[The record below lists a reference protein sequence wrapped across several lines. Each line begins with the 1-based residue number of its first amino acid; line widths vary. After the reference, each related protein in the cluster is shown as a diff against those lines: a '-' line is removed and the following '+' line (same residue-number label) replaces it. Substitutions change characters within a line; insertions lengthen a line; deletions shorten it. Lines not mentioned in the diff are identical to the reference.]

1 MAATAKRPFPAR
13 PMTIKLLL
21 LRGAPLLIRPL
32 AIALEGMLVPGQNIM
47 VLAIPVA
54 MLALTLSSIP
64 VHLSYYQSTGGTEP
78 AKAREYASGLTIV
91 ITSTFLLLA
100 TILTFLDG
108 QMGSLL
114 VSATCIVFLIE
125 KFSDESSRMLEFR
138 KAFRSWFL
146 VQLMRSGWMIVPV
159 GLYLCGADYGVAFLV
174 SAVVVAAVSALVF
187 VNVTGVM
194 FEVGRSGLDIIR
206 RRLIFL
212 AASFLPASY
221 RQIPRIMITRL
232 FPDYAHVYLATAQL
246 AQAAALLFN
255 VRFQIPYRK
264 AIARKT
270 ILVQRLRH
278 KVMMRILAGPAIVA
292 PLWLAGGLFVLP
304 HEMPDAWLAALLLPL
319 LIADAVTF
327 AVLAAHMDYLQWM
340 RKEAR
345 LLRTYVLN
353 GALMAIL
360 LLLLRLLVT
369 GAHVSIFVIIPP
381 FVLLGVAWV
390 LTIARVNF
398 SSPYSRPR
406 LDRNGTYTPPLR

>member
-1 MAATAKRPFPAR
+1 MATIAERPFPAR

-64 VHLSYYQSTGGTEP
+64 VHLSYYQSTDGTEQ
-78 AKAREYASGLTIV
+78 AKASEYASGLTIV
-91 ITSTFLLLA
+91 IASTFLLLA
-100 TILTFLDG
+100 TILTILDG

-114 VSATCIVFLIE
+114 VSATCMVFLIE

-138 KAFRSWFL
+138 KAFGSWFL
-146 VQLMRSGWMIVPV
+146 VQLMRSGWMIIPV
-159 GLYLCGADYGVAFLV
+159 GLYLCGADYEVAFLV

-187 VNVTGVM
+187 VKVTGVM
-194 FEVGRSGLDIIR
+194 FEMGRSGLDIIR
-206 RRLIFL
+206 CRLIFL

-232 FPDYAHVYLATAQL
+232 FPDYAHIYLATAQL

-270 ILVQRLRH
+270 AIVQRLRH
-278 KVMMRILAGPAIVA
+278 NLMMRILTIPALIV
-292 PLWLAGGLFVLP
+292 PVGLVVGFLNFP
-304 HEMPDAWLAALLLPL
+304 NELSSAWLTGLLLPL
-319 LIADAVTF
+319 LVGDAIAF
-327 AVLAAHMDYLQWM
+327 AILVAHMDYLQWL
-340 RKEAR
+340 RGQAN
-345 LLRTYVLN
+345 LLWTYI
-353 GALMAIL
+353 ACAM
-360 LLLLRLLVT
+360 
-369 GAHVSIFVIIPP
+369 
-381 FVLLGVAWV
+381 LLGVFLVLLLTSGVIERINIVGLVAAFMLLGLAWV
-390 LTIARVNF
+390 AILVKMNF
-398 SSPYSRPR
+398 SNCQRSPRSASAQ
-406 LDRNGTYTPPLR
+406 

>member
-1 MAATAKRPFPAR
+1 MATTATRPFPAR

-114 VSATCIVFLIE
+114 VSATCMVFLIE

-159 GLYLCGADYGVAFLV
+159 GLYLCGADYGV
-174 SAVVVAAVSALVF
+174 F
-187 VNVTGVM
+187 VKVTGVM
-194 FEVGRSGLDIIR
+194 FEMGRSGLDIIR

-278 KVMMRILAGPAIVA
+278 KVMMRILAVPAIVA

-360 LLLLRLLVT
+360 FLLLRLLVT

-390 LTIARVNF
+390 LTIDRVNF